1 MPTNSYDLIVV
12 GDDLAGLVAAA
23 LCARR
28 GMRTLVVTPGDR
40 PPRYALGPHKLPIE
54 AMIWAGRGGA
64 AADRVIREL
73 HLEHDLRRRLRDA
86 RTTAQLV
93 GPDLR
98 IDLASDAQALAREL
112 ARELPTAERADAARL
127 AWEQATEVA
136 RAADG
141 LVTGATSFPGQGFME
156 GRAVRKLA
164 ERAAGTAQAWASSLD
179 GLDEV
184 SAALLR
190 LPAVLGARA
199 GDPAPLAIARAA
211 DAWRAGAP
219 GLRGDG
225 DGLRELLV
233 DKLEHASGEVR
244 VARVA
249 ELPIGWGKVSSV
261 VLDSGEELGAGQVIA
276 ALPVAE
282 LIPLLGKKP
291 PKKLVELSDRIVIAG
306 WRYTLNLVVDGAG
319 VPEGMAQ
326 TLLAVTDARAP
337 LTGANAFAIHAGE
350 PDDAGRVIV
359 TIQANLPATDSV
371 AADADAAPPPPQLAA
386 LRAELVRALDDIMPF
401 VANHLVVA
409 HSPHQDVAPEVPGG
423 RGGHEAPKSLP
434 VPMRPLWRAD
444 ALDDSASCA
453 LADYD
458 TGIKNLTI
466 ASTQVLPHLGLEG
479 DFAAGWSAAKE
490 VCGLA
495 GKKKDY
501 LRDEILGAQGS

>member
-12 GDDLAGLVAAA
+12 GDDLAGLIAAA

-28 GMRTLVVTPGDR
+28 GMRTLVVAPGDR
-40 PPRYALGPHKLPIE
+40 PPRYALGPHKLPVE

-98 IDLASDAQALAREL
+98 LDLASDAQALAREL
-112 ARELPTAERADAARL
+112 ARELPSDASADAARL

-136 RAADG
+136 RGADG

-164 ERAAGTAQAWASSLD
+164 ERAAASAQTWASSLD
-179 GLDEV
+179 GLDAV
-184 SAALLR
+184 AAALLR
-190 LPAVLGARA
+190 LPAALGARVA
-199 GDPAPLAIARAA
+199 DPAPLAIARAA

-244 VARVA
+244 VARVS
-249 ELPIGWGKVSSV
+249 ELPIGWGKISSV

-276 ALPVAE
+276 ALPAAE
-282 LIPLLGKKP
+282 LIPLFGKKP
-291 PKKLVELSDRIVIAG
+291 PKKLVELASRIAIAG

-326 TLLAVTDARAP
+326 TLLAVIDASAP
-337 LTGANAFAIHAGE
+337 LTGVNAFAIHAGE
-350 PDDAGRVIV
+350 PDDAGRVVV
-359 TIQANLPATDSV
+359 TIAANLPATDSV
-371 AADADAAPPPPQLAA
+371 AEAPPPAQVAA
-386 LRAELVRALDDIMPF
+386 LRAGLMKAIDDIMPF

-423 RGGHEAPKSLP
+423 RGGHEPPKFLP
-434 VPMRPLWRAD
+434 VPMWPLWRAD
-444 ALDDSASCA
+444 ALDDTAGCA

-501 LRDEILGAQGS
+501 LRDEVLGAQGS